1 MAPNTV
7 VLITGVNRGIGHGLF
22 KTYLSRPNHVVI
34 GAVRDPL
41 NPLSKSLLDLPA
53 AEGSKAIVVK
63 IDSASE
69 TDPFEAV
76 KSLQVDYGVTKLD
89 VVIANAGI
97 LKNFPQVKDVRPAEM
112 KEHFDVNVVGPVVLF
127 QAVLPLLEAATKD
140 GASPPKF
147 ITIGSSAGSIGGMEL
162 RPFPNAAYAPGKAA
176 LHYLTKKI
184 HTEHPELI
192 ALPIDPGWPRSEM
205 GNFAANHFGI
215 AEAEITVEDSVAGI
229 LKIVDNATREKT
241 SGKLMVWDG
250 TECPW

>member
-1 MAPNTV
+1 M
-7 VLITGVNRGIGHGLF
+7 
-22 KTYLSRPNHVVI
+22 VI

-229 LKIVDNATREKT
+229 LKIVSVTQVAH
-241 SGKLMVWDG
+241 SFG
-250 TECPW
+250 